1 MSSGGYRKVTVGR
14 HWNRPKPKIYECNY
28 RDQERAYQDSYKDYS
43 STKQYLKE
51 NASDW
56 AEKDAAIRNELDN
69 IQKYGVRRGGSVTPR
84 RYCSTPVES
93 PITLRRANSTLAAQ
107 EANAEGS
114 YLKSRLEASKERS
127 YLQERAERAAKASE
141 EESSY
146 SSISTRATSLPKK
159 VATTYEVS
167 QDEEMA
173 NIERRLQ
180 KLRKLRE
187 ELGLPSEVGSNSTSS
202 ESTRSARGK
211 EVRTSSAR
219 SSSITRNVESALD
232 DLSTSK
238 KSTRSSA
245 ISSSTSNSTQMT
257 NGRSSLSR
265 EINEDIK
272 PSRKSARAA
281 AAAAASSSSSSSSKM
296 TNGRSSL
303 SREDIDSKYSSAE
316 PSPRLSKRRSDEFQ
330 SKKTSVKSS
339 STKVSST
346 KIIDDVEN
354 YDDDMLLPDIRKKL
368 PTSQEILDK
377 IKDMDL

>member
-14 HWNRPKPKIYECNY
+14 HWSRPKPKIYDCNY
-28 RDQERAYQDSYKDYS
+28 RDHERAYQDSYKDYS
-43 STKQYLKE
+43 TTKQYLRE

-69 IQKYGVRRGGSVTPR
+69 IQKYGVRRAGSATSR
-84 RYCSTPVES
+84 RYQTSTPVES
-93 PITLRRANSTLAAQ
+93 PIALRRANSTLAAQ

-127 YLQERAERAAKASE
+127 YLAERAERAAKAKE
-141 EESSY
+141 EESSFT
-146 SSISTRATSLPKK
+146 SISTRATSLPKK
-159 VATTYEVS
+159 VQTSYEVS

-187 ELGLPSEVGSNSTSS
+187 ELGLPSEVGSNTTST
-202 ESTRSARGK
+202 ESKSARGK
-211 EVRTSSAR
+211 EIKSSSVR
-219 SSSITRNVESALD
+219 SSSITRNADSTDDYSSSKRSA
-232 DLSTSK
+232 
-238 KSTRSSA
+238 RSSA

-257 NGRSSLSR
+257 NGRSSLSK
-265 EINEDIK
+265 EISEDIK

-281 AAAAASSSSSSSSKM
+281 AAAAAASSTSSSSSKM

-303 SREDIDSKYSSAE
+303 SREDIETKYSSAE
-316 PSPRLSKRRSDEFQ
+316 PSPRLSKRRADEFQ

-339 STKVSST
+339 STKVSSS